1 MDLYQEFK
9 VLFEKLN
16 PAGKI
21 DAEVEELLRT
31 MYSDLQKLA
40 DSLEDK
46 KERKNIQFK
55 EVLPDEIFY
64 AGKYKLVK
72 INEGAGRV
80 LEVLDEPEQSGQ
92 DEEFPE
98 GLQRFDTIKYHGN
111 NLVDIYEKIGRASC

>member
-111 NLVDIYEKIGRASC
+111 NLVDIYENPG